1 MNLPGRYEMADA
13 QRINLSDK
21 TCVNLLHGLVISP
34 WQPNIFQ
41 NDEESIEALL
51 EQQMKDSLE
60 NLTVSTKM
68 SCSLCG
74 SSFQSRPQ
82 QTDHYKLDWH
92 RFNLKQSIMGKPS
105 VSAEVFET
113 MTGEISSISGSDDDD
128 NDEDVA
134 DPTTSNTNDSTTNQR
149 NRDTKESSRRL
160 PKVFFKNHQ
169 GQLVAVYRCLLQ
181 SKKEGLLTQS
191 ELVSRTTELP
201 SNLHW
206 AILMTAGGHFA
217 AAIYNG
223 SEIVH
228 HKTFHRY
235 TVRAKRGTAQGVRDG
250 QQGGH
255 APRSA
260 GAALRRYNEAQLQ
273 ENVGSLLRS
282 WKEELDKCS
291 CIFIR
296 APSYNRSVI
305 FSGKKALLDSH
316 DKRIRTIPFP
326 TRRPTLKEV
335 QRVWSVLSSVEYF
348 DDAEAAETK
357 FLSPPASQKLK
368 VDIKDE
374 DSSRNDE
381 NETESLSISEEVET
395 SAGVKF
401 EKKEEKQ
408 AEGDDLGQSDG
419 SDGSVELI
427 LEEVTSLT
435 SHLRE
440 SDIFIPKQR
449 RRRKKKTPTSKPET
463 SLQDKQ
469 LRKIQTTMFTCCK
482 TGDEDTFERKMSQLR
497 QKITQDIEAEMEKTI
512 SQSKTISFD
521 GIEDK
526 TDGASLTGDSENM
539 SETKQI
545 FSAASVISDTSKNER
560 IVSPCEQQASNFDLL
575 QNVKREQEVNSRIES
590 FLNEKLDASGNILLH
605 VAAIEGHSILLWKLL
620 CYGANPAIKNGKSL
634 PPFAVSK
641 NKTIRQD
648 FRRFMGEFPDRFDY
662 KTAQIP
668 APLSAE
674 EEAIRINKAAE
685 KRREQKK
692 IKRQKQKEQKEEQ
705 QRVEEEEREQQIFAA
720 LSDREKRAIAA
731 EKRLE
736 SQLISTNRC
745 FSCATSLDGKVPF
758 HYSDYNFCSMNCL
771 KTHKQQQQL

>member
-1 MNLPGRYEMADA
+1 MADV

-60 NLTVSTKM
+60 NLIVSTKM

-128 NDEDVA
+128 NDGDVA

-201 SNLHW
+201 YKLQW

-217 AAIYNG
+217 AAIFNG
-223 SEIVH
+223 
-228 HKTFHRY
+228 
-235 TVRAKRGTAQGVRDG
+235 
-250 QQGGH
+250 
-255 APRSA
+255 SA

-305 FSGKKALLDSH
+305 FSGKKAFLQSH

-335 QRVWSVLSSVEYF
+335 QRVWNVLSSVEYF
-348 DDAEAAETK
+348 DDAEAAESK
-357 FLSPPASQKLK
+357 FFSPPVSQKLK

-401 EKKEEKQ
+401 EKKDEKQ
-408 AEGDDLGQSDG
+408 AEGDNLGQSDG
-419 SDGSVELI
+419 SDGSIELV

-469 LRKIQTTMFTCCK
+469 LRKIQATMFTCCK

-512 SQSKTISFD
+512 SQSETISSD

-526 TDGASLTGDSENM
+526 TDGATLKGDSETM

-560 IVSPCEQQASNFDLL
+560 IVSPCKQQASNFDLL
-575 QNVKREQEVNSRIES
+575 QNVKKEQEVNSRIES
-590 FLNEKLDASGNILLH
+590 ILNEKLDASGNILLH

-620 CYGANPAIKNGKSL
+620 SYGANPAIKNGKSL

-674 EEAIRINKAAE
+674 EEAVRINKAAE

-692 IKRQKQKEQKEEQ
+692 IKRQKQKEQKEKQ

-736 SQLISTNRC
+736 SQLIST
-745 FSCATSLDGKVPF
+745 K
-758 HYSDYNFCSMNCL
+758 
-771 KTHKQQQQL
+771 

>member
-1 MNLPGRYEMADA
+1 M
-13 QRINLSDK
+13 
-21 TCVNLLHGLVISP
+21 
-34 WQPNIFQ
+34 
-41 NDEESIEALL
+41 
-51 EQQMKDSLE
+51 
-60 NLTVSTKM
+60 
-68 SCSLCG
+68 
-74 SSFQSRPQ
+74 
-82 QTDHYKLDWH
+82 
-92 RFNLKQSIMGKPS
+92 
-105 VSAEVFET
+105 
-113 MTGEISSISGSDDDD
+113 
-128 NDEDVA
+128 
-134 DPTTSNTNDSTTNQR
+134 
-149 NRDTKESSRRL
+149 
-160 PKVFFKNHQ
+160 
-169 GQLVAVYRCLLQ
+169 
-181 SKKEGLLTQS
+181 
-191 ELVSRTTELP
+191 
-201 SNLHW
+201 

-217 AAIYNG
+217 AAIFNG

-282 WKEELDKCS
+282 WKDELDKCS

-305 FSGKKALLDSH
+305 FSGKKAFLQSH

-335 QRVWSVLSSVEYF
+335 QRVWNVLSSVEYF
-348 DDAEAAETK
+348 DDAEAAESK
-357 FLSPPASQKLK
+357 FFSPPVSQKLK

-395 SAGVKF
+395 STGVKF

-408 AEGDDLGQSDG
+408 AEGDDFGQSDG
-419 SDGSVELI
+419 SDGSIELI

-435 SHLRE
+435 SHLQE

-449 RRRKKKTPTSKPET
+449 KRRKKKTPTSKPET
-463 SLQDKQ
+463 SLQDKSDG
-469 LRKIQTTMFTCCK
+469 TTLK
-482 TGDEDTFERKMSQLR
+482 
-497 QKITQDIEAEMEKTI
+497 
-512 SQSKTISFD
+512 
-521 GIEDK
+521 
-526 TDGASLTGDSENM
+526 GDSETM

-545 FSAASVISDTSKNER
+545 FSAASVISDTSENER
-560 IVSPCEQQASNFDLL
+560 IVSPCEQQASNFELL
-575 QNVKREQEVNSRIES
+575 QNVKKEQEVNSRIES

-620 CYGANPAIKNGKSL
+620 SYGANPAIKNGKSL

-674 EEAIRINKAAE
+674 EEAVRINKAAE

-692 IKRQKQKEQKEEQ
+692 IKRQKQKEQKEKQ

-736 SQLISTNRC
+736 SQLIST
-745 FSCATSLDGKVPF
+745 K
-758 HYSDYNFCSMNCL
+758 
-771 KTHKQQQQL
+771 